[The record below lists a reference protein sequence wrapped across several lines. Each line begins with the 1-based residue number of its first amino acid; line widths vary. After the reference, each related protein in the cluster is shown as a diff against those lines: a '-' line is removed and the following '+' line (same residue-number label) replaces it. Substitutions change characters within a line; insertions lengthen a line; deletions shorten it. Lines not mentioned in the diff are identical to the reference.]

1 MPLALFF
8 KIPSKSKT
16 SLDTLLTSSPL
27 PWVFINSSIL
37 VSPSNPPA
45 YFVQPRLS
53 AIKCLDEHPLHTV
66 ITMPLRYAFQKGE
79 KGESQSVS
87 FFFKL
92 AINQAGFG
100 FPSEEA
106 QSYII
111 YHIMHMPLTHSRNFM
126 RVTSFAYFA
135 GILQFESFGSNA
147 DSFRILTVSTVC
159 CGA

>member
-79 KGESQSVS
+79 KGESQSV
-87 FFFKL
+87 FFSNWPLIRQVLVFHPKRHNHISYEYNAYATHPFSKL
-92 AINQAGFG
+92 Y
-100 FPSEEA
+100 E
-106 QSYII
+106 SY
-111 YHIMHMPLTHSRNFM
+111 
-126 RVTSFAYFA
+126 
-135 GILQFESFGSNA
+135 E
-147 DSFRILTVSTVC
+147 FRIFCRYTAIRIFRFQ
-159 CGA
+159 CG